1 MVKAGERRSSGA
13 GLPGSQFGSLGDRM
27 RRRSVIVALVP
38 IFVIALWFLFWFAV
52 PGYTRIDLTEEGRAA
67 KILTAILPDGERVTL
82 TWRNSQFGLDV
93 TEAFFTRS
101 GVLIQDRVTFAAPDG
116 TPPPRVSPKDV
127 DDLFHTGGAFDARG
141 LSRPFT
147 RIVYRIGEIGN
158 PKLQVQNRTIALK
171 KEAGF
176 GGRVILT
183 ASRPVVYEI
192 LYEDIGNLVN
202 HLGIGLHHRIGLCA
216 GAGRS
221 G

>member
-1 MVKAGERRSSGA
+1 MHGRTAIITLISV
-13 GLPGSQFGSLGDRM
+13 SL
-27 RRRSVIVALVP
+27 
-38 IFVIALWFLFWFAV
+38 IALWFLLRYT
-52 PGYTRIDLTEEGRAA
+52 PSSYTRIDLMEEDKGKNLLCAV
-67 KILTAILPDGERVTL
+67 LPDGEQLIL
-82 TWRNSQFGLDV
+82 TWRNSQFGLNV

-116 TPPPRVSPKDV
+116 ASPPRVSPKDV

-158 PKLQVQNRTIALK
+158 PELHVRDRTISFK
-171 KEAGF
+171 QEAGF

>member
-1 MVKAGERRSSGA
+1 MRTRRLIIVVLLCTLSV
-13 GLPGSQFGSLGDRM
+13 GLWLLLR
-27 RRRSVIVALVP
+27 IVP
-38 IFVIALWFLFWFAV
+38 
-52 PGYTRIDLTEEGRAA
+52 PGYTRIDLTEEGKGHNLLSAV
-67 KILTAILPDGERVTL
+67 LHDGERVTL

-101 GVLIQDRVTFAAPDG
+101 GLLIQDRVTFAAPDG
-116 TPPPRVSPKDV
+116 TPPPRVSSRDV
-127 DDLFHTGGAFDARG
+127 DDLFHTGGAFDAMG

-183 ASRPVVYEI
+183 ASRPSVYEV
-192 LYEDIGNLVN
+192 LL
-202 HLGIGLHHRIGLCA
+202 RP
-216 GAGRS
+216 
-221 G
+221 